1 MIQTVTRPPSSP
13 GKPFVGHL
21 LDFRRDPPSFLN
33 SLAREHGDIVHF
45 KMGPQDLYLLNHPD
59 FIRDVLVTHNRNFVK
74 SRGLEMAKKFLG
86 ESLLT
91 SEGDFHR
98 RQRRLAQ
105 PAFHRQRINA
115 YAEAMTDHAT
125 RTRERWR
132 DGETL
137 DIWQEMM
144 RLTLGIVGKTLFD
157 ADVEAEAPEIGKAL
171 TDVMQLF
178 ERITN
183 PLSGV
188 LDKLPL
194 PANIRWLKAK
204 QRLDSTI
211 YRIIAERRAL
221 GEDRGDLLSM
231 LLLAQ
236 DEEGDG
242 GSMTDEQLRDEA
254 MTLFVAGHET
264 TANALTWTWYLLSQH
279 LEVEAKLHEEID
291 RVLAGKLP
299 TAADVAEL
307 RYTEMVFAEAM
318 RLYPPAWTLGRR
330 VLTDYQIGRYVVP
343 AGSIVLMSPWVMHR
357 DPRFFP
363 DPFKFDP
370 ERWTAKAREARPK
383 FSYFPFGGGP
393 RVCIGEQFAW
403 MEGALLI
410 ATIAQHWQ
418 MRLAEGQRVEP
429 KAMITLRPRYGMRMV
444 LSERIERSGRP
455 AEVIYS
461 SRVNESASPLSRS

>member
-1 MIQTVTRPPSSP
+1 
-13 GKPFVGHL
+13 
-21 LDFRRDPPSFLN
+21 
-33 SLAREHGDIVHF
+33 
-45 KMGPQDLYLLNHPD
+45 
-59 FIRDVLVTHNRNFVK
+59 
-74 SRGLEMAKKFLG
+74 
-86 ESLLT
+86 
-91 SEGDFHR
+91 
-98 RQRRLAQ
+98 
-105 PAFHRQRINA
+105 
-115 YAEAMTDHAT
+115 
-125 RTRERWR
+125 
-132 DGETL
+132 
-137 DIWQEMM
+137 MM
-144 RLTLGIVGKTLFD
+144 RLTLAIVGKTLFD
-157 ADVEAEAPEIGKAL
+157 ADVESEAPEIGKAL

-183 PLSGV
+183 PLSGL

-194 PANIRWLKAK
+194 PANIRWLRAK
-204 QRLDSTI
+204 ERLDSTI
-211 YRIIAERRAL
+211 YRIINERRAS

-279 LEVEAKLHEEID
+279 PDVEEKLHEEID
-291 RVLAGKLP
+291 NVLAAKLP
-299 TAADVAEL
+299 TAADVARL
-307 RYTEMVFAEAM
+307 RYTEMVFAESM

-330 VLTDYQIGRYVVP
+330 VLSDYQIGPYVVP

-363 DPFKFDP
+363 DPLKFDP
-370 ERWTAKAREARPK
+370 ERWTPEAREARPK

-410 ATIAQHWQ
+410 ATIGQQWK
-418 MRLAEGQRVEP
+418 MRLAPGQRVEP
-429 KAMITLRPRYGMRMV
+429 KAMITLRPKYGMRMV
-444 LSERIERSGRP
+444 LSERIERLDRQEG
-455 AEVIYS
+455 VIYS
-461 SRVNESASPLSRS
+461 SRVNESVLPLRRS